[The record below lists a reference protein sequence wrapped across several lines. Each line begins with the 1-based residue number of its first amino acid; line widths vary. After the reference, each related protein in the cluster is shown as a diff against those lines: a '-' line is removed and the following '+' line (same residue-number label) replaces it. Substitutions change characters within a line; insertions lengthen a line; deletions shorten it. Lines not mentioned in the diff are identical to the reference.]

1 MNTPKIRRLFLS
13 GTALALLFVSGGNVA
28 QAQSRRSRQEQAA
41 KQQKNKN
48 DWRNLATI
56 AAGAS
61 AFGFIKDDPTL
72 GFVGALG
79 ALYSADR
86 YEKERK
92 SQDKTARARTMQPLG
107 AGCGLRMGNMGNLSA
122 YSRLSHGEV
131 APTGLA
137 SNSA

>member
-1 MNTPKIRRLFLS
+1 MNIQKIRRIVLT
-13 GTALALLFVSGGNVA
+13 GTAVALLVVSGGNVA

-41 KQQKNKN
+41 RQQKSKN

-79 ALYSADR
+79 ALYSVDR

-92 SQDKTARARTMQPLG
+92 SQNKTARAR
-107 AGCGLRMGNMGNLSA
+107 AGMF
-122 YSRLSHGEV
+122 
-131 APTGLA
+131 
-137 SNSA
+137 SNSYFYRNGRRYDRRVVTRNGQKYYRFVRR